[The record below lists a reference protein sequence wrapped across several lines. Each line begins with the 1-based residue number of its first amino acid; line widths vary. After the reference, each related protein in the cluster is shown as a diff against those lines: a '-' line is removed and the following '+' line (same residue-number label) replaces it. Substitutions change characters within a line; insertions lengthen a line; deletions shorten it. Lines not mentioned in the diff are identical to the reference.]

1 MLSDLPGVCRATA
14 AVAGQSDSKTF
25 CLWRE
30 NIAAASSSSV
40 SHPPA
45 GSGNGWAI
53 TYMIQR
59 STVQLQCS
67 EVPLNKFEDEF
78 EVKVKSAVDS

>member
-14 AVAGQSDSKTF
+14 AVAGQSDSNTS

-30 NIAAASSSSV
+30 NIEAASSSSV

-53 TYMIQR
+53 TYMIQC
-59 STVQLQCS
+59 SAVQCS
-67 EVPLNKFEDEF
+67 EVPLKKFKAVF
-78 EVKVKSAVDS
+78 KVKVKSAVDS